1 MAMQSLDRVNSL
13 DHPMTQSQTNQR
25 LASDATVSAWV
36 AASAGSGKTKV
47 LTDRILNL
55 LLAGFNPDRIV
66 CLTFTKAAAAEMA
79 NRLYARL
86 SRWALLPDDLLQNEL
101 NTLQGK
107 IACADTLKRARLLF
121 TMVLD
126 TPGGMKILT
135 IHGFCQSILARFPL
149 EANVS
154 PHFTILDDIQA
165 NDLLHQA
172 RDYVL
177 SNRPLKG
184 DVDPTKKSEIQ
195 EALAVLTEHMA
206 DQTFNKILYDMNHQ
220 RRSFEQVLQKYPTR
234 HARETYLKGVFDL
247 PDTIDLNAK
256 DLITFILTHHYTLCH
271 EHQQALLALLA
282 GQDDLSP
289 DDLSPSHKILAT
301 WLSEPQMR
309 ATLYP
314 DYKRLYL
321 TIADEISR
329 RPQIKYMPE
338 AENIYALQQLIKQA
352 CIAQK
357 TTAMLTLTAAILE
370 KYQELKVHQS
380 ALDYDD
386 LIDYTQ
392 QLLGQPG
399 IASWVLFKLDGGI
412 DHLLIDEAQDTNP
425 RQWQVIRAL
434 TADFFTPDKPYRTI
448 FAVGDAK
455 QSIYSFQGARPEEFL
470 RLKGVFAQD
479 CRRIQQKWRDIGLD
493 MSFRSTPEILHVVD
507 KVFQNPHHRQGV
519 CFDHSPLIHHPFR
532 SHDYGEVELWPVIFK
547 DGIEKTATPESWV
560 IPTQLDKSITPAQ
573 KTARLIAQKIRGW
586 FDEKQIL
593 PSTRAVIQPK
603 DILIL
608 IRKRSAFIEDLI
620 RALKAENIPVAGTDR
635 LQLTQHIAVMDLMA
649 LGQFLLLPED
659 DYSLACVLKSPLI
672 GFSEND
678 LFSLCQENIAENPS
692 AITTKVSDPIKVH
705 PIKGRTG
712 HLWVSLIHRQHENPA
727 FQKAY
732 AFLSPLL
739 SKADYMRPYDFYS
752 FILSVQKGRSLFIGR
767 LGLEAED
774 PLDEFL
780 NQALVFERLNPPTL
794 QGFIHF
800 LQQQDLEIKRDS
812 ADSQR
817 NEVRIMTIHGS
828 KGLQA
833 PIVILPEHLDGQNQ
847 RDFLLWQPCAEGDA
861 VDFVFIR
868 PSSDEDTPFTKS
880 LKAVQAQK
888 AADEDR
894 RLLYVA
900 LTRPQDRLYICGW
913 CTRKQPEDLSNT
925 WYGTVRE
932 ALESLDAELL
942 SDGQL
947 RYRTGISTIAPTAA
961 LLSFDG
967 NNTLPEWAIMPLEST
982 TVLATTHSAESA
994 RECVS
999 SAPLT
1004 AAAKRGIM
1012 IHTLFEILP
1021 DFPEKDRLNVGLRF
1035 MRQQGLA
1042 SAESLKDLK
1051 KTIAIIEM
1059 PLYANLFGPQSQAE
1073 VEIAVD
1079 DMSGG
1084 LALGRIDRICITD
1097 TVIQI
1102 LDFKTTP
1109 NPPHCV
1115 EDVDLLYI
1123 AQLNRYKTAL
1133 QKIYP
1138 HHQYETYILWTHGPH
1153 LMRIE

>member
-1 MAMQSLDRVNSL
+1 MAMQSLGRIDPL
-13 DHPMTQSQTNQR
+13 DHPITQSQTNQR

-55 LLAGFNPDRIV
+55 LLAGFDPDRIV

-79 NRLYARL
+79 NRLYFRL
-86 SRWALLPDDLLQNEL
+86 SRWALLTDDLLQTEL
-101 NTLQGK
+101 NALRGN
-107 IACADTLKRARLLF
+107 IACAETLKRARLLF

-149 EANVS
+149 EAQVS

-177 SNRPLKG
+177 SSRPFKG
-184 DVDPTKKSEIQ
+184 ETDTTRKHEIQ
-195 EALAVLTEHMA
+195 KALAVLTEHMA

-234 HARETYLKGVFDL
+234 HARESYLKGVFNL
-247 PDTIDLNAK
+247 PDTIDLNEK
-256 DLITFILTHHYTLCH
+256 DLISVILDHHYTLCH
-271 EHQQALLALLA
+271 EHRQALLALLA
-282 GQDDLSP
+282 VQDN
-289 DDLSPSHKILAT
+289 LSPSHKILAA

-309 ATLYP
+309 SIIYP

-321 TIADEISR
+321 TISDEISR

-352 CIAQK
+352 CMAQK

-370 KYQELKVHQS
+370 KYQELKLRQS

-392 QLLGQPG
+392 QLLVQPG

-507 KVFQNPHHRQGV
+507 KVFQNPYHRQGV
-519 CFDHSPLIHHPFR
+519 CFDPSPLIHHPFR
-532 SHDYGEVELWPVIFK
+532 SQDHGEVELWPLILK
-547 DGIEKTATPESWV
+547 DATEKTAAAESWI
-560 IPTQLDKSITPAQ
+560 IPTQLDKTTTPAQ
-573 KTARLIAQKIRGW
+573 KTARFIAQKIRGW
-586 FDEKQIL
+586 FDEKHVL

-608 IRKRSAFIEDLI
+608 IRKRSAFVEDLI
-620 RALKAENIPVAGTDR
+620 RALKSENIPVAGTDR
-635 LQLTQHIAVMDLMA
+635 LQLTQHIAVIDLMA

-672 GFSEND
+672 GWHEED
-678 LFSLCQENIAENPS
+678 LFSLCQKNRIEENIEEDTS
-692 AITTKVSDPIKVH
+692 AIRTEMSDPIKS
-705 PIKGRTG
+705 RTG

-732 AFLSPLL
+732 DFLSPLL
-739 SKADYMRPYDFYS
+739 GKADYMRPYDFYS

-847 RDFLLWQPCAEGDA
+847 RDFLLWQPCTQGDA

-868 PSSDEDTPFTKS
+868 PSADEDTPFTKS
-880 LKAVQAQK
+880 LKAIQAQK

-900 LTRPQDRLYICGW
+900 LTRPQDRLYVCGW
-913 CTRKQPEDLSNT
+913 CTRKQPEELPHNT
-925 WYGTVRE
+925 WYGIVKE
-932 ALESLDAELL
+932 ALESLGAELL
-942 SDGQL
+942 SNGQL
-947 RYRTGISTIAPTAA
+947 RYRTGVSAVAPTAA
-961 LLSFDG
+961 LLPFDG
-967 NNTLPEWAIMPLEST
+967 EITLPEWAITPLEST
-982 TVLATTHSAESA
+982 TVLTTASCLELETGKE
-994 RECVS
+994 RPS

-1004 AAAKRGIM
+1004 AAAKRGVM
-1012 IHTLFEILP
+1012 IHALFEILP
-1021 DFPEKDRLNVGLRF
+1021 DFPEKDRMNIGLRF
-1035 MRQQGLA
+1035 IRQQSMTSAASLA
-1042 SAESLKDLK
+1042 DLK
-1051 KTIAIIEM
+1051 KTIAIMEM
-1059 PLYANLFGPQSQAE
+1059 PLYASLFGHESQAE
-1073 VEIAVD
+1073 IEIAVD
-1079 DMSGG
+1079 DALGG
-1084 LALGRIDRICITD
+1084 MTLGRIDRIRITD

-1115 EDVDLLYI
+1115 EDVDLSYI

-1138 HHQYETYILWTHGPH
+1138 HHQYETYILWTHGPY